1 MCVPPV
7 GVLSSCNCLSNPLFL
22 YCIVASIFLFFVFV
36 LATINEFYVG
46 FDGGNKTKK
55 RKKKGDGKM
64 ISLMILGLSIRTF
77 ISSLK

>member
-1 MCVPPV
+1 
-7 GVLSSCNCLSNPLFL
+7 LT
-22 YCIVASIFLFFVFV
+22 
-36 LATINEFYVG
+36 TINEFYVG